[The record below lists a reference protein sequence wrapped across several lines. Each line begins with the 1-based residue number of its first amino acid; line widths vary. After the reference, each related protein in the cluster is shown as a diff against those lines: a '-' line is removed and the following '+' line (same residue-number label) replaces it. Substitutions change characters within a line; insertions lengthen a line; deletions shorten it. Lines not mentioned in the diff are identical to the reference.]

1 MIAPTKLRERDA
13 RREVPVEVAEI
24 MTTDVQTCRVSDT
37 LERAARLMWDH
48 DCGAIPVLD
57 ERGHTVAI
65 VTDRDICMAAYT
77 QGKPL
82 WQIPV
87 TVAASHRVHSVH
99 PDASVAVAHQ
109 LMKMHRIRRLPVI
122 DRGGNLV
129 GILSI
134 ADVIR
139 AARPTL
145 DRSHPL
151 HVEEVAST
159 LAEVHRPS
167 SPTHNPGGGAN

>member
-1 MIAPTKLRERDA
+1 MTLPMKVRESDSRRDI
-13 RREVPVEVAEI
+13 PVEVAEI
-24 MTTDVQTCRVSDT
+24 MTTDVQTCGVGDT

-57 ERGHTVAI
+57 ERGHTIAI

-82 WQIPV
+82 WAIPV
-87 TVAASHRVHSVH
+87 TVAASHRVHSVL
-99 PDASVAVAHQ
+99 PDASLAVAHQ
-109 LMKMHRIRRLPVI
+109 LMKMHRIRRLPVV
-122 DRGGNLV
+122 DHGGNLV
-129 GILSI
+129 GILSM
-134 ADVIR
+134 ADLVR

-145 DRSHPL
+145 DRTHPL
-151 HVEEVAST
+151 HAEHVVSM

-167 SPTHNPGGGAN
+167 LPKHDPGRGEN

>member
-1 MIAPTKLRERDA
+1 MRVREGDA
-13 RREVPVEVAEI
+13 RREAPVEVAEI
-24 MTTDVQTCRVSDT
+24 MTKHVQTCRVSDT

-87 TVAASHRVHSVH
+87 KVAASHRVHSVP
-99 PDASVAVAHQ
+99 PDASLAVAHQ
-109 LMKMHRIRRLPVI
+109 LMKTHRIRRLPVI

-129 GILSI
+129 GILSL
-134 ADVIR
+134 ADIVR
-139 AARPTL
+139 AARPTP

-151 HVEEVAST
+151 HSEHVVST

-167 SPTHNPGGGAN
+167 CPKPDRAN